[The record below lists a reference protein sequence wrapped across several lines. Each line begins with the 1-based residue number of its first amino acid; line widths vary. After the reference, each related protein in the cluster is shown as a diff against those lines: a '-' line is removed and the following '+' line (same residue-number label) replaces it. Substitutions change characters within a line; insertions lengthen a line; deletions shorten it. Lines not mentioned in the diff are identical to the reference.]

1 MTPLPARI
9 TILVVQAD
17 ERAHVPVRE
26 TLARIEHPRCE
37 IHWVTTSEAAKA
49 ALDEHHHDA
58 FLVDCALGGLE
69 LAEHILAHT
78 PHAPVLLLDDAP
90 DREIDLKAAEAGVA
104 EYVTNLDLLEHA
116 LRYAITHQHALARLA
131 ESEQRHALAM
141 QGANDGLWDWDVRR
155 DRLYFSPRWKQ
166 MLGYAEPELGDAPGE
181 WLGRVH
187 PDDRAAVTQALD
199 AHLTGASHHFEHE
212 HRMQH
217 RDGSYRWMLARGM
230 AVRDANGKAVR
241 VVGSQTDVT
250 DRKQAEQRLQHDA
263 LHDALT
269 GLPNRVLF
277 LDRLDQAIRRAQRS
291 TPAAAAAVLFLDLDR
306 FKLVNDSLGHQVG
319 DELLKAVA
327 RRLEAAVRPPA
338 TVARLGGDEFT
349 VLLDGVS
356 DVHEAAL
363 IAERVHQTLKTPF
376 EIDDREL
383 HIDASIGIALAD
395 ADAAPDTVLRDADVA
410 MYRAKADGKGRHAV
424 FDGRMH
430 EQVMRRLD
438 MESELRRA
446 IEEQRL
452 EVAYQP
458 IVQAATGRIVGFEAL
473 CRWPEHH
480 GVVEPS
486 EFVPIAEETGLIV
499 PLGRWILRAACA
511 QLATWRTMP
520 RGAGLTIGVNVS
532 QRQLVDPEFGPML
545 EQVLEQ
551 TGLDPRAL
559 RLEIKENAL
568 SLEPEAVQRVLR
580 HALETLGVRSHIDD
594 FGTGASSLRLLHGF
608 PGDAVKIH
616 RALVIGMGRE
626 AGAFEIVKALVGL
639 AHNLGLEVIAEG
651 VETAAQLDHLKLLGC
666 EFAQGF
672 HVSAPLRPED
682 ATALLRSGRRFAS
695 AKSGSGRQSAR
706 PRASG

>member
-1 MTPLPARI
+1 MTQDVVTL
-9 TILVVQAD
+9 LVVQPD
-17 ERAHVPVRE
+17 EAAHAPVRE
-26 TLARIEHPRCE
+26 ALRAIEEPRYE
-37 IHWVTTSEAAKA
+37 IHWVTSADAAVA

-58 FLVDCALGGLE
+58 FLVACDLGGLE
-69 LAEHILAHT
+69 LAARILEHT
-78 PHAPVLLLDDAP
+78 PHAPVILLDDAP
-90 DREIDLKAAEAGVA
+90 NRETDIAAAEAGVS
-104 EYVTNLDLLEHA
+104 EYVTDLDLLERA

-141 QGANDGLWDWDVRR
+141 QGANDGLWDWDVREN
-155 DRLYFSPRWKQ
+155 RLFFSPRWKQ
-166 MLGYAEPELGDAPGE
+166 MLGYSEPELGDAPGE

-187 PDDRAAVTQALD
+187 PDDRAAAAQALE
-199 AHLTGASHHFEHE
+199 AHLSGASHHFEHE
-212 HRMQH
+212 HRIQH

-230 AVRDANGKAVR
+230 AVRDTHGRAIR

-263 LHDALT
+263 MHDALT

-277 LDRLDQAIRRAQRS
+277 LDRLDQAIRRAKRA
-291 TPAAAAAVLFLDLDR
+291 TPTAAAAVLFLDLDR

-319 DELLKAVA
+319 DRLLIAVA
-327 RRLEAAVRPPA
+327 RRLESAVRPPD

-356 DVHEAAL
+356 DVHEAAAV
-363 IAERVHQTLKTPF
+363 AERVQQTLRTPF
-376 EIDDREL
+376 DIDDREL
-383 HIDASIGIALAD
+383 HIGASIGIALAD
-395 ADAAPDTVLRDADVA
+395 ADAAPQTVLRDADVA
-410 MYRAKADGKGRHAV
+410 MYRAKADGKGCHAV

-438 MESELRRA
+438 METELRKV
-446 IEEQRL
+446 IEDRRL

-473 CRWPEHH
+473 CRWPD
-480 GVVEPS
+480 GGGFVEPA

-499 PLGRWILRAACA
+499 PLGDWIMHTACA
-511 QLATWRTMP
+511 QLAAWRELP
-520 RGAGLTIGVNVS
+520 AGAGLTIGVNIS
-532 QRQLVDPEFGPML
+532 HRQIADPEFVSRL
-545 EQVLEQ
+545 AEALHD

-559 RLEIKENAL
+559 RLEVKESAL
-568 SLEPEAVQRVLR
+568 SREPESVQRVLH
-580 HALETLGVRSHIDD
+580 HALDVHGVRSHIDD

-626 AGAFEIVKALVGL
+626 PGAFEIVKALVGL

-672 HVSAPLRPED
+672 HISAPLRPED
-682 ATALLRSGRRFAS
+682 ATALLAE
-695 AKSGSGRQSAR
+695 KSAR
-706 PRASG
+706 PAA

>member
-1 MTPLPARI
+1 MTPLPERV
-9 TILVVQAD
+9 TVLVVQRDDRDHA
-17 ERAHVPVRE
+17 RARA
-26 TLARIEHPRCE
+26 TLDRIERPRCE
-37 IHWVTTSEAAKA
+37 IHRVRSAEAARA
-49 ALDEHHHDA
+49 ALGEHLHDA
-58 FLVDCALGGLE
+58 FLVDQDTGGLE
-69 LAEHILAHT
+69 LAEAILAHSA
-78 PHAPVLLLDDAP
+78 HAPVLLLDPTP
-90 DREIDLKAAEAGVA
+90 DPALELAAAEAGVA
-104 EYVTNLDLLEHA
+104 EYVTNLDLLERA

-166 MLGYAEPELGDAPGE
+166 MLGYGDPELGDAPGE

-187 PDDRAAVTQALD
+187 PDERAALTQALD
-199 AHLTGASHHFEHE
+199 AHLTGAGHHFEHE
-212 HRMQH
+212 HRIQH

-230 AVRDANGKAVR
+230 AVRDASGRAIR

-250 DRKQAEQRLQHDA
+250 ARKQAEQRLQHDA

-291 TPAAAAAVLFLDLDR
+291 TPGAAAAVLFLDLDR

-327 RRLEAAVRPPA
+327 RRLESAVRPPD

-349 VLLDGVS
+349 VLLDGVT

-363 IAERVHQTLKTPF
+363 VAERVHHTLRAPF

-383 HIDASIGIALAD
+383 HIDASIGIALAA
-395 ADAAPDTVLRDADVA
+395 ADAAPDTVVRDADVA
-410 MYRAKADGKGRHAV
+410 MYRAKAEGKGHHAV
-424 FDGRMH
+424 FDARMH

-438 MESELRRA
+438 MESDLRKA
-446 IEEQRL
+446 IEERRL

-458 IVQAATGRIVGFEAL
+458 IVQTATGRVVGFEAL
-473 CRWPEHH
+473 CRWPGRH
-480 GVVEPS
+480 GLVEPS

-499 PLGRWILRAACA
+499 PLGRWVMHEACA
-511 QLATWRTMP
+511 QLAAWRELP
-520 RGAGLTIGVNVS
+520 RGGGLTIGVNVS
-532 QRQLVDPEFGPML
+532 ERQLGDPGFGEDL
-545 EQVLEQ
+545 QRILDE
-551 TGLDPRAL
+551 TGLDARAL
-559 RLEIKENAL
+559 RLEIKESAL
-568 SLEPEAVQRVLR
+568 SREPETVQRVLR
-580 HALETLGVRSHIDD
+580 HALDAHGVRSHIDD

-639 AHNLGLEVIAEG
+639 AHNLGLEVVAEG
-651 VETAAQLDHLKLLGC
+651 VESAGQLDHLKLLGC

-672 HVSAPLRPED
+672 HVSAPLRPQD
-682 ATALLRSGRRFAS
+682 ATALLERVKTVR
-695 AKSGSGRQSAR
+695 
-706 PRASG
+706 

>member
-1 MTPLPARI
+1 VTKLPAEV
-9 TILVVQAD
+9 TVLVVQHD
-17 ERAHVPVRE
+17 EERHTPVHSALTRI
-26 TLARIEHPRCE
+26 ARPRYR
-37 IHWVTTSEAAKA
+37 IHWVTSEAAARA
-49 ALDEHHHDA
+49 ALDEHPHDA
-58 FLVDCALGGLE
+58 FLVDAQTGGLQ
-69 LAEHILAHT
+69 LARTILAHT
-78 PHAPVLLLDDAP
+78 PHAPVLLYGDTP
-90 DREIDLKAAEAGVA
+90 DRDTDLAASELGVA
-104 EYVTNLDLLEHA
+104 EYVTDLDHLERA

-141 QGANDGLWDWDVRR
+141 QGANDGLWDWDVRT

-166 MLGYAEPELGDAPGE
+166 MLGYAEPELGDQPGE

-187 PDDRAAVTQALD
+187 PDDRAALTQALD
-199 AHLTGASHHFEHE
+199 AHLSGASHHFEHE
-212 HRMQH
+212 HRIQH
-217 RDGSYRWMLARGM
+217 RDGSYRWVLARGM
-230 AVRDANGKAVR
+230 AVRDSQGRATR

-277 LDRLDQAIRRAQRS
+277 LDRLDQAIRRAQRAH
-291 TPAAAAAVLFLDLDR
+291 PEAAAAVLFLDLDR

-319 DELLKAVA
+319 DQLLIAVA
-327 RRLEAAVRPPA
+327 RRLESAVRPPD

-349 VLLDGVS
+349 VLLDGVT
-356 DVHEAAL
+356 DVHEASVV
-363 IAERVHQTLKTPF
+363 AERVHQTLRTPF
-376 EIDDREL
+376 EIDEREL
-383 HIDASIGIALAD
+383 FIDASIGIALAD
-395 ADAAPDTVLRDADVA
+395 PGAAPDTVLRDADVA

-424 FDGRMH
+424 FDSRMH

-438 MESELRRA
+438 METGLRRA

-452 EVAYQP
+452 EVVYQP

-473 CRWPEHH
+473 TRWDS
-480 GVVEPS
+480 GSGFVEPS

-499 PLGRWILRAACA
+499 PLGRWVLKAACA
-511 QLATWRTMP
+511 QLAQWRDLPGGT
-520 RGAGLTIGVNVS
+520 GLIVSVNVS
-532 QRQLVDPEFGPML
+532 HRQLADPEFGL
-545 EQVLEQ
+545 ILKDALEQ

-559 RLEIKENAL
+559 RLEVKENAL
-568 SLEPEAVQRVLR
+568 SREPDAVHRALE
-580 HALETLGVRSHIDD
+580 HALSEHGVRSHIDD

-616 RALVIGMGRE
+616 RALVIGMGIE
-626 AGAFEIVKALVGL
+626 PGAFEIVKALVGL
-639 AHNLGLEVIAEG
+639 AHNLRLEVIAEG

-682 ATALLRSGRRFAS
+682 ATALLNTGVLR
-695 AKSGSGRQSAR
+695 
-706 PRASG
+706 

>member
-1 MTPLPARI
+1 MTPLPKRI
-9 TILVVQAD
+9 TVLVVQPD
-17 ERAHVPVRE
+17 ERSHAPVRE
-26 TLARIEHPRCE
+26 ILSGIERPRCE
-37 IHWVTTSEAAKA
+37 VRWVRSAQAARA
-49 ALDEHHHDA
+49 ALDEHDA
-58 FLVDCALGGLE
+58 FVVGSTAGGLE
-69 LAEHILAHT
+69 LASAILAHR
-78 PHAPVLLLDDAP
+78 PHAPVLLLDDTA
-90 DREIDLKAAEAGVA
+90 DRALELAAAEAGVA
-104 EYVTNLDLLEHA
+104 EYVTSLDLLERA

-141 QGANDGLWDWDVRR
+141 QGANDGLWDWDVRN
-155 DRLYFSPRWKQ
+155 DRLYFSPRWKE
-166 MLGYAEPELGDAPGE
+166 MLGYADPELGDAPGE

-187 PDDRAAVTQALD
+187 PDDRATLTQALD
-199 AHLTGASHHFEHE
+199 AHLGSAGHHFEHE
-212 HRMQH
+212 HRIQH

-230 AVRDANGKAVR
+230 AVRDVNGAAIR

-250 DRKQAEQRLQHDA
+250 ARKEAEERLQHDA

-277 LDRLDQAIRRAQRS
+277 LDRLDQAIRRGQRS
-291 TPAAAAAVLFLDLDR
+291 TPTPAAAVLFVDLDR

-327 RRLEAAVRPPA
+327 RRLESAVRPPD

-363 IAERVHQTLKTPF
+363 VAERVHATLKTPF
-376 EIDDREL
+376 EIGDREL
-383 HIDASIGIALAD
+383 HIDASIGIALAA
-395 ADAAPDTVLRDADVA
+395 ADAAPDAVLRDADVA
-410 MYRAKADGKGRHAV
+410 MYRAKAEGKGRHAV

-446 IEEQRL
+446 IEERRL

-458 IVQAATGRIVGFEAL
+458 IVQTATGRLAGFEAL
-473 CRWPEHH
+473 CRWPDHH
-480 GVVEPS
+480 GLVEPS
-486 EFVPIAEETGLIV
+486 EFVPIAEETGLII
-499 PLGRWILRAACA
+499 PLGRWILREACG
-511 QLATWRTMP
+511 QLAIWREF
-520 RGAGLTIGVNVS
+520 RAGLTIGVNIS
-532 QRQLVDPEFGPML
+532 HRQLVDPEFGPAL
-545 EQVLEQ
+545 EQVLDE

-559 RLEIKENAL
+559 RLEVKESAF
-568 SLEPEAVQRVLR
+568 SREPEAVQRVLR
-580 HALETLGVRSHIDD
+580 QALDAHGVRSHIDD

-626 AGAFEIVKALVGL
+626 AGAFEIVKALVDL
-639 AHNLGLEVIAEG
+639 AHNLGLQVIAEG
-651 VETAAQLDHLKLLGC
+651 VETAAQLEHLKLLGC

-682 ATALLRSGRRFAS
+682 ATALLQSVNVGR
-695 AKSGSGRQSAR
+695 
-706 PRASG
+706 